1 MLRPTHRPFRA
12 VFAVLLA
19 LTLFFA
25 GLLTARIW
33 FAATAAPSHAGALG
47 NHPTDRISIHGA
59 VHLEAFHA
67 NGVRFQ
73 TWSGHNSLTSYAR
86 NSIAACYS
94 GVSATPAGGC
104 TAFTTQMTLHDA
116 NGSGIPGTNTC
127 CPPASAATSALTPT
141 GCDPASGQGLGSGNN
156 PCSGWTV
163 NATFDGFQAPVTIAS
178 VDAHGGHQF
187 SFDLANI
194 SPTISV
200 QPGDRVIVTITF
212 TIA

>member
-1 MLRPTHRPFRA
+1 LF
-12 VFAVLLA
+12 A

-25 GLLTARIW
+25 GLLSARLLLP
-33 FAATAAPSHAGALG
+33 ATGASHAAALT
-47 NHPTDRISIHGA
+47 NHPADRISIHGA

-67 NGVRFQ
+67 NGVRFRA
-73 TWSGHNSLTSYAR
+73 WSGHNSLTAASR

-94 GVSATPAGGC
+94 GLYTTPLGGC
-104 TAFTTQMTLHDA
+104 TAFTTQMRLFDA
-116 NGSGIPGTNTC
+116 GGGGIQGTNTC
-127 CPPASAATSALTPT
+127 CPPASAATDALTPT
-141 GCDPASGQGLGSGNN
+141 GCDPAKGLMNFPPN

-163 NATFDGFQAPVTIAS
+163 TATFDGFQAPVTIGS
-178 VDAHGGHQF
+178 VDSHGSQQWA
-187 SFDLANI
+187 FDVASI

>member
-1 MLRPTHRPFRA
+1 MLRVTHRPLRA
-12 VFAVLLA
+12 VFAILFG

-25 GLLTARIW
+25 GSLSARLLLP
-33 FAATAAPSHAGALG
+33 ATGASHAAALT
-47 NHPTDRISIHGA
+47 NHPADRISIHGA

-67 NGVRFQ
+67 NGVRFLA
-73 TWSGHNSLTSYAR
+73 WSGHNSLTASAR

-94 GVSATPAGGC
+94 GVNLSPFAGC
-104 TAFTTQMTLHDA
+104 TAWTTQMQLFDP

-127 CPPASAATSALTPT
+127 CSPASPATDALTPA
-141 GCDPASGQGLGSGNN
+141 GCDPLRGVMSFPPN

-163 NATFDGFQAPVTIAS
+163 TSTFDGFQAPATIAS
-178 VDAHGGHQF
+178 VDSHGRAQ
-187 SFDLANI
+187 SAFDVATI
-194 SPTISV
+194 SPAISV